1 MDRTLATRRR
11 IPERLRPWVWG
22 WRPVAI
28 VVGVFALM
36 QLVPYRIHNS
46 AVVAE
51 PNWDSPQTR
60 QLVVRACYNCHS
72 NQTESTW
79 YSGIAPVSWWLTN
92 HVDGGRNALNFSEWG
107 PQQARRARDA
117 VETVQRGSMPPGYY
131 TWFGLHSEA
140 KLTPEE
146 QAALIAGLQ
155 ATFANSRQG

>member
-1 MDRTLATRRR
+1 M
-11 IPERLRPWVWG
+11 WG
-22 WRPVAI
+22 WRPVVIA
-28 VVGVFALM
+28 VALFGLM

-60 QLVVRACYNCHS
+60 ALVVRACYNCHS

-92 HVDGGRNALNFSEWG
+92 HVEGGRSSLNFSEWNA
-107 PQQARRARDA
+107 QQARRGRQAI
-117 VETVQRGSMPPGYY
+117 ETVQRGSMPPSYY

-140 KLTPEE
+140 KLTAEE
-146 QAALIAGLQ
+146 QAQLIAGLQ
-155 ATFANSRQG
+155 ATFANTGTTTTKG